1 MFNKENQQM
10 KNLKNIVPF
19 LFPVL
24 VILFGLITYKVLG
37 YEPNVYTIVIN
48 VTLAYILSPKF
59 KIVNKQSG
67 EEEQMKWLFFKKVI
81 NKKH

>member
-1 MFNKENQQM
+1 M

-24 VILFGLITYKVLG
+24 IILFGFITYTILG

-48 VTLAYILSPKF
+48 ISLAYILSPKI
-59 KIVNKQSG
+59 KIVDKNHG
-67 EEEQMKWLFFKKVI
+67 EEEQIKWLFFKKVI
-81 NKKH
+81 NKKL